1 MSIIVTGAAGF
12 IGSNLLQAL
21 NRRGETD
28 IIAVDDLT
36 DGEQFRNLADAD
48 IADYLD
54 QNDFL
59 ERYARGDFGTVRAL
73 FHQGA
78 CASTLESNGRY
89 MMENNYRYSC
99 RLLESSLELGVP
111 FLYASSAA
119 VYGAGRTFREAR
131 QYERPLNV
139 YGYSKFLFDQRAA
152 GAAAGAQPGGRPA
165 LLQRLRAARGTQG
178 ADGLGGLPL
187 LPAIAPRRAGRTVR
201 RTRWLP
207 PGGHLRDFVAVE
219 DVARVNLHFFDHPQ
233 RSGIFNLGSGQ
244 ARTFNEVALAVI
256 KRPRQ
261 RRPAAPVAATG
272 RGKRPA
278 RLPRVPESLRAR
290 YQSHTCADLELLREA
305 GYRDDFQSLEEG
317 VSGYC
322 RWLARSA

>member
-139 YGYSKFLFDQRAA
+139 YGYSKFLFDQR
-152 GAAAGAQPGGRPA
+152 
-165 LLQRLRAARGTQG
+165 
-178 ADGLGGLPL
+178 
-187 LPAIAPRRAGRTVR
+187 VR
-201 RTRWLP
+201 RPLPRLKIPERCGWSKKCRFTRATSSTATKSRRWP
-207 PGGHLRDFVAVE
+207 PGGKPPCSP
-219 DVARVNLHFFDHPQ
+219 N
-233 RSGIFNLGSGQ
+233 SS
-244 ARTFNEVALAVI
+244 T
-256 KRPRQ
+256 RPS
-261 RRPAAPVAATG
+261 RRN
-272 RGKRPA
+272 
-278 RLPRVPESLRAR
+278 
-290 YQSHTCADLELLREA
+290 C
-305 GYRDDFQSLEEG
+305 
-317 VSGYC
+317 
-322 RWLARSA
+322 W

>member
-139 YGYSKFLFDQRAA
+139 YGYSKFLFDQRVRRALPQ
-152 GAAAGAQPGGRPA
+152 AGAQPGGRPA

-201 RTRWLP
+201 RTRRLP
-207 PGGHLRDFVAVE
+207 ARRPPARLRRGGGRGAGKPAFLRPSAAFG
-219 DVARVNLHFFDHPQ
+219 NLQ
-233 RSGIFNLGSGQ
+233 
-244 ARTFNEVALAVI
+244 
-256 KRPRQ
+256 PRQ
-261 RRPAAPVAATG
+261 RPGTDLQRGRPG
-272 RGKRPA
+272 GD
-278 RLPRVPESLRAR
+278 
-290 YQSHTCADLELLREA
+290 Q
-305 GYRDDFQSLEEG
+305 
-317 VSGYC
+317 
-322 RWLARSA
+322 

>member
-119 VYGAGRTFREAR
+119 VYGSGRTFREAR

-139 YGYSKFLFDQRAA
+139 YGYSKFLFDQRVRRALPQARSQVVGLRYSTSTGRARNTRGGWPRWPTTATSNCAA
-152 GAAAGAQPGGRPA
+152 TGGSNCSANTAASARRPPARLRRGGGRGAGKPA
-165 LLQRLRAARGTQG
+165 FLRPSAAFGNLQ
-178 ADGLGGLPL
+178 
-187 LPAIAPRRAGRTVR
+187 
-201 RTRWLP
+201 
-207 PGGHLRDFVAVE
+207 
-219 DVARVNLHFFDHPQ
+219 
-233 RSGIFNLGSGQ
+233 
-244 ARTFNEVALAVI
+244 
-256 KRPRQ
+256 PRQ
-261 RRPAAPVAATG
+261 RPGTDLQRGRPG
-272 RGKRPA
+272 GD
-278 RLPRVPESLRAR
+278 
-290 YQSHTCADLELLREA
+290 Q
-305 GYRDDFQSLEEG
+305 
-317 VSGYC
+317 
-322 RWLARSA
+322 

>member
-119 VYGAGRTFREAR
+119 VYGSGRTFREAR
-131 QYERPLNV
+131 SQVVGLRYFNV
-139 YGYSKFLFDQRAA
+139 YGPREEHKGRMASVAYHCYQQLRRDGRVELF
-152 GAAAGAQPGGRPA
+152 GEHGGF
-165 LLQRLRAARGTQG
+165 
-178 ADGLGGLPL
+178 
-187 LPAIAPRRAGRTVR
+187 
-201 RTRWLP
+201 P

-256 KRPRQ
+256 NSVRANADQPPLSLQQAVESGLLGYREF
-261 RRPAAPVAATG
+261 
-272 RGKRPA
+272 
-278 RLPRVPESLRAR
+278 PESLRAR

-317 VSGYC
+317 VAGYC